1 MKQPII
7 LRPVEMTKTVM
18 QDLENRNFIIR
29 ISPDTKKL
37 DAKAGQTLVD
47 PIYSSSEGSGPHK
60 LMFVTVNRMDL
71 SEFGTHPDNEDF
83 LLIGDPNTKPLYL
96 VVALCM
102 KDELDV
108 KIKNKTVSADDF
120 VTLRVKHND
129 ADVSFFTML
138 KDVPHGEAIGKGDG
152 KAASFYVG
160 ESRDLID
167 VDTDMGA
174 FSLLI
179 EE

>member
-7 LRPVEMTKTVM
+7 LHPVEMTKAVM
-18 QDLENRNFIIR
+18 QDLENRNLIIR
-29 ISPDTKKL
+29 ISPDTKNL
-37 DAKAGQTLVD
+37 DAKSGQTLVE

-60 LMFVTVNRMDL
+60 LMFITVNRMDL

-83 LLIGDPNTKPLYL
+83 LLIGNPNTKPMYL
-96 VVALCM
+96 VIALCL

-120 VTLRVKHND
+120 VILHVKHND
-129 ADVSFFTML
+129 PDVSFFTML

-152 KAASFYVG
+152 KPASFYVT

-167 VDTDMGA
+167 VDTNFGD
-174 FSLLI
+174 FELVI

>member
-7 LRPVEMTKTVM
+7 LKPIEMTKAVM
-18 QDLENRNFIIR
+18 QDLENRNLIIR
-29 ISPDTKKL
+29 ISPDTKNL
-37 DAKAGQTLVD
+37 DAKLGQTLVD
-47 PIYSSSEGSGPHK
+47 PIYGSSEGSGPHK
-60 LMFVTVNRMDL
+60 LMFITVNRMEL
-71 SEFGTHPDNEDF
+71 TEFGTHPDNEDF
-83 LLIGDPNTKPLYL
+83 LLIGYPNTKPLYL
-96 VVALCM
+96 VIALCL

-108 KIKNKTVSADDF
+108 RIKNKKVSSDDF

-129 ADVSFFTML
+129 AEVSFFTML

-167 VDTDMGA
+167 VDTDMGD
-174 FSLLI
+174 FKLI
-179 EE
+179 IGD